1 MGSPSPS
8 IESKAKNE
16 SEDVCNVKFERWL
29 CDTVKL
35 GQYLSAF
42 RKSECNDIRMIEFFE
57 EDAIKNEIGISKLFH
72 RKLIM
77 KKAKEFKMAQNAFS
91 KMLAENAEMQMF
103 KEPLESQGIVTLEEK
118 KGEKCIDAFWNI
130 ISSHT

>member
-1 MGSPSPS
+1 MG
-8 IESKAKNE
+8 
-16 SEDVCNVKFERWL
+16 
-29 CDTVKL
+29 

-77 KKAKEFKMAQNAFS
+77 KKAKEFKMA
-91 KMLAENAEMQMF
+91 ENAEMQMF
-103 KEPLESQGIVTLEEK
+103 KERLESQGIVTLNELKVSVESKDDLLAVLEEK